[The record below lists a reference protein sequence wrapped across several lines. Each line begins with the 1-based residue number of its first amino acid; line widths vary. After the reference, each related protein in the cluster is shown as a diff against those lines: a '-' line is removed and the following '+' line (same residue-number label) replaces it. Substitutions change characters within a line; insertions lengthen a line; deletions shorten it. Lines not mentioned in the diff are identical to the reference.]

1 MLCPSSHRHELLIAL
16 IEVLDELVVSEQVH
30 EALLADTGKRVEL
43 VEVAWEA
50 GFDPA
55 EFGL

>member
-1 MLCPSSHRHELLIAL
+1 LLIAL